1 MCFVWLSTLEIHIYR
16 HIHINIILWWTRII
30 NSSNYSVYFSFIENY
45 FYFIFYIFYF
55 PYIFSKQAPH
65 RVQWFVFNKT
75 ADSRLISKFI
85 VAFTKCTTRRISI
98 FFSVFFC
105 YCCCWLM
112 LLGKMC
118 MYFRKKQKKKKEKL
132 REFIFR
138 KICSVLFHECIWN
151 LRCVDLFYLVGC
163 WTLILQAQCDR
174 FRPKLLWK

>member
-30 NSSNYSVYFSFIENY
+30 NTSNYSVYFSFIENY

-55 PYIFSKQAPH
+55 PYISQSKHHTEYSDLFSTRQLIQDWFLSSLWLSPN
-65 RVQWFVFNKT
+65 VQPEGSVF
-75 ADSRLISKFI
+75 SFL
-85 VAFTKCTTRRISI
+85 
-98 FFSVFFC
+98 FFC
-105 YCCCWLM
+105 YCWLM